1 MLAVSVV
8 RYEHKRIKSK
18 ARIWVLRFL
27 FVSLSSKQELQL
39 MGRRSEPESM
49 VAASW
54 SLESWETEA
63 EGLMQHAAASSQ
75 QITVVVWRLSIFK
88 SYSSTIYVVRLRACW
103 CAWRNVWRSCLSRF
117 GSRGISGHFK
127 HGFSSS
133 LHISACMT
141 HCMTHWLTALFLN
154 LASRRL
160 FAVASFFPRYT
171 WMRTHG
177 KQEWLHNFTLR
188 SSQPANALENGI
200 SCKHWKI

>member
-1 MLAVSVV
+1 
-8 RYEHKRIKSK
+8 
-18 ARIWVLRFL
+18 
-27 FVSLSSKQELQL
+27 

-54 SLESWETEA
+54 SRLESWETEA